1 MDEGLPPEAAA
12 NGDGEADSLE
22 PAPAPDP
29 NLVVLADRAVTAGL
43 TAVWT
48 RFKDRNGK
56 FSGPLSL
63 RIKIPSGRR
72 LRDINLHAGD
82 ASVLASFNFEQW
94 IALGDYEAIWDTANG
109 TILAEVRLRARSAL
123 SLRGIP
129 GIATGR
135 MTSMIGRE
143 RNFYQLV
150 IRAPAGNLSLE
161 FYNRCPPEVAALK
174 GQPGSLGAGITIRGA
189 TATHHNEALQ
199 LLQDVTN
206 SFFVDLDIG
215 HGITANLVKAYDP
228 EVAAQD
234 GYEADPPSDVA
245 PRFPNASLDQDAA
258 ALYLYARSV
267 NQMPLLEYLAY
278 YQVIEFYVPRYTS
291 KSSIV
296 TRVRSMLADPAL
308 DYNNDRT
315 IERLLDTFAPIAK
328 KGFNEREQVAATIAF
343 CIDEVAILT
352 FLTDRPALAKALADK
367 NRIRGIRVIDATDR
381 EVQLVRQVASRIY
394 DLRCRIVHSKDG
406 GGESDR
412 PIRPFDRESRLMR
425 HDLTLIRFIA
435 QRVLVASSHPA
446 SW

>member
-48 RFKDRNGK
+48 RSKDRNGK

-82 ASVLASFNFEQW
+82 ASMLASFNFEQW

-150 IRAPAGNLSLE
+150 IRAPAG
-161 FYNRCPPEVAALK
+161 
-174 GQPGSLGAGITIRGA
+174 
-189 TATHHNEALQ
+189 
-199 LLQDVTN
+199 
-206 SFFVDLDIG
+206 
-215 HGITANLVKAYDP
+215 
-228 EVAAQD
+228 
-234 GYEADPPSDVA
+234 
-245 PRFPNASLDQDAA
+245 
-258 ALYLYARSV
+258 
-267 NQMPLLEYLAY
+267 
-278 YQVIEFYVPRYTS
+278 
-291 KSSIV
+291 V
-296 TRVRSMLADPAL
+296 TR
-308 DYNNDRT
+308 
-315 IERLLDTFAPIAK
+315 
-328 KGFNEREQVAATIAF
+328 
-343 CIDEVAILT
+343 
-352 FLTDRPALAKALADK
+352 
-367 NRIRGIRVIDATDR
+367 
-381 EVQLVRQVASRIY
+381 
-394 DLRCRIVHSKDG
+394 
-406 GGESDR
+406 
-412 PIRPFDRESRLMR
+412 
-425 HDLTLIRFIA
+425 
-435 QRVLVASSHPA
+435 
-446 SW
+446 

>member
-1 MDEGLPPEAAA
+1 
-12 NGDGEADSLE
+12 
-22 PAPAPDP
+22 
-29 NLVVLADRAVTAGL
+29 
-43 TAVWT
+43 
-48 RFKDRNGK
+48 
-56 FSGPLSL
+56 
-63 RIKIPSGRR
+63 
-72 LRDINLHAGD
+72 
-82 ASVLASFNFEQW
+82 
-94 IALGDYEAIWDTANG
+94 
-109 TILAEVRLRARSAL
+109 
-123 SLRGIP
+123 
-129 GIATGR
+129 
-135 MTSMIGRE
+135 
-143 RNFYQLV
+143 
-150 IRAPAGNLSLE
+150 
-161 FYNRCPPEVAALK
+161 
-174 GQPGSLGAGITIRGA
+174 
-189 TATHHNEALQ
+189 
-199 LLQDVTN
+199 
-206 SFFVDLDIG
+206 
-215 HGITANLVKAYDP
+215 
-228 EVAAQD
+228 
-234 GYEADPPSDVA
+234 
-245 PRFPNASLDQDAA
+245 
-258 ALYLYARSV
+258 
-267 NQMPLLEYLAY
+267 MPLLEYLAY